1 MKVVAVFGSPHPDGP
16 SARIARAVLEGA
28 RAAGHEIVEY
38 HLNDMH
44 VRGCQACGCCKRD
57 QVDCILQDDLRP
69 YWQDLHECG
78 ALVLAAPNY
87 CSQICGPMITFMN
100 RHYCLITA
108 AGVRLHPGVRLVGVF
123 SQGARERYDAAEQAY
138 DWFLRD
144 FCNRDMVLH
153 AKLVHTGAD
162 PLDADS
168 PLLRQARQA
177 GLTL

>member
-16 SARIARAVLEGA
+16 SARIVRAVLEGA
-28 RAAGHEIVEY
+28 KAAGHEIVEY
-38 HLNDMH
+38 HLNDML
-44 VRGCQACGCCKRD
+44 VRGCQACGACKRD
-57 QVDCILQDDLRP
+57 QVDCILQDDLHP

-87 CSQICGPMITFMN
+87 CSQVCGPMITFMN

-108 AGVRLHPGVRLVGVF
+108 TGVRLHAGIRLVGVF
-123 SQGARERYDAAEQAY
+123 SQGAAERYDAAEQAY

-144 FCNRDMVLH
+144 FRNRDMILH

-162 PLDADS
+162 PLDAAS
-168 PLLRQARQA
+168 PLLQQARHA